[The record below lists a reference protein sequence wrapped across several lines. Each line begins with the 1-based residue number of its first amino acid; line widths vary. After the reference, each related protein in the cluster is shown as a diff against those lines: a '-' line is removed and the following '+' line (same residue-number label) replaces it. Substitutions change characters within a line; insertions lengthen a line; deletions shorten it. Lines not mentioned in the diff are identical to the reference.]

1 MKQWK
6 SCQFMSIHVSSCWFM
21 VSCCTMRIMWIMW
34 IKWIMWMLKIFDM
47 ICALWMHNVKAR
59 FSLATMRYDSTR
71 LEDSNQGN
79 LGNLGW
85 ERCERSEALWSAL
98 SLKCRSRSFTVPKGR
113 WRSLKAIGTAGGWWR
128 SPKLRTV
135 RTGRTG
141 TVATRGDPCGT
152 VWCWL
157 WLQGPKAQ
165 SLELRNWNELIYPL
179 VI

>member
-79 LGNLGW
+79 LGNLGMGPVLTTQNSPT
-85 ERCERSEALWSAL
+85 RPQDRQA
-98 SLKCRSRSFTVPKGR
+98 SRSCH
-113 WRSLKAIGTAGGWWR
+113 R
-128 SPKLRTV
+128 SPRLIPPPMVVPLMAEMEILGNLIISWGSKNGRSSGSEPMEV
-135 RTGRTG
+135 R
-141 TVATRGDPCGT
+141 
-152 VWCWL
+152 
-157 WLQGPKAQ
+157 
-165 SLELRNWNELIYPL
+165 
-179 VI
+179 